1 MRWRRG
7 NRSKLKRRGGRIERA
22 GVTQRE
28 GVEVVGMGDDAVGR
42 GGLQVGVRLEERAL
56 THVFLG
62 LRLGGEEGAS
72 ALRHRTGTPRNES
85 FLCVRR
91 LAVFGDGSHR
101 GRAFAVF
108 VPPVDADLVEHA
120 GEAACAAVG
129 SSGGTPTARLA

>member
-22 GVTQRE
+22 GVTQK
-28 GVEVVGMGDDAVGR
+28 GVVVEVVGDDAVGR

-85 FLCVRR
+85 FLCVRG

-101 GRAFAVF
+101 GRAFAFF
-108 VPPVDADLVEHA
+108 VTAMNTDLVEHS
-120 GEAACAAVG
+120 GEAARTAVG
-129 SSGGTPTARLA
+129 STGGTPTARLA